1 MSSLGQDYPFYL
13 YLEALVL
20 FLNSPVLQPSSIRA
34 APELRGQSSF
44 TVFPRATYD
53 ASLACGSCM
62 SFYSQL
68 WHTTTVLVCKANP
81 CCYQKRSHPCS
92 HLHVFFSFFIC
103 PLLLQCCAFRWVISQ
118 KWTEPEGA
126 EQSPWL
132 SHMHNTVW
140 ALVQGELWKQPSWCT
155 PSCTQLWD
163 PIRDAGTEPPSA
175 SNGLSWCTVC
185 KGTHV
190 IWLTFG
196 HLL

>member
-103 PLLLQCCAFRWVISQ
+103 PLLLQCCAFRWVII
-118 KWTEPEGA
+118 TEVDRARRSRAVPLAVSHAQYCLSPGA
-126 EQSPWL
+126 RRAVETAFLVHSL
-132 SHMHNTVW
+132 LHT
-140 ALVQGELWKQPSWCT
+140 ALRPHKGC
-155 PSCTQLWD
+155 WD
-163 PIRDAGTEPPSA
+163 
-175 SNGLSWCTVC
+175 
-185 KGTHV
+185 
-190 IWLTFG
+190 
-196 HLL
+196 

>member
-68 WHTTTVLVCKANP
+68 WHTMTVLVCKANP

-103 PLLLQCCAFRWVISQ
+103 PLLLQCCAFRWVII
-118 KWTEPEGA
+118 TEVDRARRSRAVPLAVSHAQHCLSPGA
-126 EQSPWL
+126 RRAVETAFLVHSLLHTALRPHKGWWDWATLCLQWPFL
-132 SHMHNTVW
+132 MHS
-140 ALVQGELWKQPSWCT
+140 L
-155 PSCTQLWD
+155 
-163 PIRDAGTEPPSA
+163 
-175 SNGLSWCTVC
+175 
-185 KGTHV
+185 
-190 IWLTFG
+190 
-196 HLL
+196 